1 MNYEK
6 SNSKNQLE
14 EEEVHNN
21 ELDIRDFDQLQNQ
34 NNSENEIQNNHSLRE
49 TNSVKENEKLD
60 FLENEEFND

>member
-34 NNSENEIQNNHSLRE
+34 NNSENQIQNNQSLRE
-49 TNSVKENEKLD
+49 TNSVKEN
-60 FLENEEFND
+60 

>member
-6 SNSKNQLE
+6 SNSKNQPE

-21 ELDIRDFDQLQNQ
+21 ELDIRDFDQLQNP
-34 NNSENEIQNNHSLRE
+34 NDSENQIQNNQSLRE

>member
-34 NNSENEIQNNHSLRE
+34 NNSENQIQNNQSLRE